1 MNVFPTVGTVYD
13 RPQFGG
19 LQASQ
24 LWAVIEGV
32 KKLGTD
38 PEIAK
43 RLLQRRNLEFD
54 FGVRPHFFT
63 PS

>member
-1 MNVFPTVGTVYD
+1 MPPVYTGAAAGTVSIQRHPTVEG
-13 RPQFGG
+13 
-19 LQASQ
+19 
-24 LWAVIEGV
+24 AVIEGV

-43 RLLQRRNLEFD
+43 RLFQRINFEFD